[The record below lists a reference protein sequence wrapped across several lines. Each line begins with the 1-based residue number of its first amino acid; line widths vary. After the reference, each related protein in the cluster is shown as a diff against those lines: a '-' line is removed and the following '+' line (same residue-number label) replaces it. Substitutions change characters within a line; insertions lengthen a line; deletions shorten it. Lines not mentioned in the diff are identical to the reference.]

1 VLDAIN
7 RVCAQL
13 YLKTGEKKMIAS
25 YTDKGYNLAC
35 GCDEE
40 GNVWEA
46 RYSGDEYHLF
56 KNGRH
61 EATMSNQANILILFS
76 QVLRQEKK

>member
-1 VLDAIN
+1 
-7 RVCAQL
+7 
-13 YLKTGEKKMIAS
+13 MIAS
-25 YTDKGYNLAC
+25 YTDKGYNVAC
-35 GCDEE
+35 GSDKE

-56 KNGRH
+56 KNGRY
-61 EATMSNQANILILFS
+61 ATTMSNKSNILVLLN